1 MTAELPQDF
10 LRVIPDDLPVPE
22 DDGACDHLT
31 GSRLPSVP
39 LRSTADQWV
48 DLSELPGLTV
58 VYCYPMT
65 GRPGTLLPDGWV
77 QTPGA
82 AGCTPQS
89 CSFRDRHRDLQ
100 ALGARVFGLSAQS
113 TADQQEAA
121 ERLALPYDLLSD
133 SQLTFAAALGLPTF
147 KIADL
152 HLIKRVTL
160 IVREGQ
166 VIQHF
171 YPVFPPDK
179 NVEATIAWLQSTSPD
194 RP

>member
-1 MTAELPQDF
+1 VTAELPQDF
-10 LRVIPDDLPVPE
+10 LRVIPEGLPVPE
-22 DDGACDHLT
+22 DDSACDHLT
-31 GSRLPSVP
+31 GSRLPSIP

-65 GRPGTLLPDGWV
+65 GRPGIPLPDGWV

-89 CSFRDRHRDLQ
+89 CSFRDRHQDLQ
-100 ALGARVFGLSAQS
+100 ALGVRVFGLSAQS
-113 TADQQEAA
+113 TTDQQEAA
-121 ERLALPYDLLSD
+121 TRLALPYDLLSD
-133 SQLTFAAALGLPTF
+133 AQLTFATALGLPTF

-160 IVREGQ
+160 IVRDGQ

-179 NVEATIAWLQSTSPD
+179 NVEATIAWLQSTST
-194 RP
+194 